1 MLAYLFGLIAV
12 GLYNYK
18 AFKTLAWAKSY
29 RELALVMTAVS
40 IAFFNVGMWL
50 ACVPELSTNTNLATT
65 FLLAS
70 AGFQCSMTLMEG
82 RDHFDDRRPDEVW
95 VFAGILLL
103 MCAACVPSVI
113 KNPLISVITIL
124 VSTQVMA
131 KEELVSSGRYLRAL
145 SLKS

>member
-18 AFKTLAWAKSY
+18 AFKTLAGAKSY

-70 AGFQCSMTLMEG
+70 AGFQCSMTLME
-82 RDHFDDRRPDEVW
+82 R
-95 VFAGILLL
+95 AAIILMIGVLTK
-103 MCAACVPSVI
+103 SG
-113 KNPLISVITIL
+113 
-124 VSTQVMA
+124 
-131 KEELVSSGRYLRAL
+131 SSRA
-145 SLKS
+145 SCS